1 MQGWLCGR
9 VEGGTLRSGCRC
21 EGHQDVLKP
30 GITEDDQRGLLTVLT
45 WTYSVLTMM
54 QYIEVLQGSGDME
67 IPSAPEYPAT
77 CRCNDVRERV
87 RDGIRLDDKWGY

>member
-9 VEGGTLRSGCRC
+9 VEGGISQSGCRRK
-21 EGHQDVLKP
+21 GHQDILKP
-30 GITEDDQRGLLTVLT
+30 RITEDDQRGLLAVPF

-54 QYIEVLQGSGDME
+54 HHIEVLQGSRDME
-67 IPSAPEYPAT
+67 IPSTPKYPAT

-87 RDGIRLDDKWGY
+87 RDGIRLDDERGY